1 MHHHRS
7 NLSVRRAPSRDLSS
21 RSSREDEAASPSLR
35 IRIAAAD
42 SLGATHSDDDSGCIV
57 DEYAWL
63 PSGVRPDTVHAYF
76 SSLPSERVPLVG
88 SSGAKWRLRQLRHQ
102 LPPHDSDPAY
112 CGHLKD
118 EDEVRQ
124 LAHFDKRRQEE
135 CLGRGTVQLV
145 PYDRTPNCA
154 QCTQPLQEDSVG
166 VWAERVR
173 AWYHP
178 ACFVCHSCRELLV
191 DLVYFKH
198 DSSIY
203 CGRHHAEQF
212 RPRCARCDELIF
224 STECAEA
231 EGHSYHMEHLRCAQ
245 CDCPLGGHHYARAPN
260 GQIVCSSCRKLPAC
274 SGCSQMIS
282 TNEASIVQGEA
293 QWHATHR
300 CFRCGVCQR
309 SLLGHPF
316 ALSSPSSSSS
326 PSLRCSPGCPKSSS
340 RSMEHIYETVMSECS
355 SLSSPFSP
363 RRRLHP
369 SHSER
374 NPLAGFS
381 PISFSRSPAVASPI
395 GDNHYESLR
404 PTMYSDLSNYYSSSS
419 SSDTDDDDHLS
430 PTQAPPPP
438 APVRQLQQQYH
449 QQHQQ
454 MQHLQQYPGMVHD
467 FHPKTRPPKHVRP
480 QKMQQRDSNQKERRK
495 EFKQNKQSSNTSPK
509 HLPYAQKKSNSKCIV
524 S

>member
-76 SSLPSERVPLVG
+76 SSLPAERVPLVG

-118 EDEVRQ
+118 DDELRQ
-124 LAHFDKRRQEE
+124 LTHFDKRRQEE
-135 CLGRGTVQLV
+135 CLGRGTIQIV

-154 QCTQPLQEDSVG
+154 QCSQAIEEDSVG

-191 DLVYFKH
+191 DLVYFQH

-224 STECAEA
+224 SSECAEA

-260 GQIVCSSCRKLPAC
+260 GQIVCSSCRKLPSCA
-274 SGCSQMIS
+274 GCSQMIS
-282 TNEASIVQGEA
+282 ANEASIMQGDQ
-293 QWHATHR
+293 QWHASHR

-316 ALSSPSSSSS
+316 VLSSPSSSNGA
-326 PSLRCSPGCPKSSS
+326 SLRCSPACPKSTS
-340 RSMEHIYETVMSECS
+340 RSMEHIYETVMSES
-355 SLSSPFSP
+355 SSICSPFSP

-374 NPLAGFS
+374 NPLAGVSGYGFSRS

-395 GDNHYESLR
+395 GGGHYECLR
-404 PTMYSDLSNYYSSSS
+404 PNLYSDLSNYYSSSS
-419 SSDTDDDDHLS
+419 SDTDDDDLLS
-430 PTQAPPPP
+430 PVPPPPPP
-438 APVRQLQQQYH
+438 APTRHVMMH
-449 QQHQQ
+449 QQPKPQ
-454 MQHLQQYPGMVHD
+454 QHL
-467 FHPKTRPPKHVRP
+467 KSRPPKHGRP
-480 QKMQQRDSNQKERRK
+480 MQQKMMTRDPNQKERRK
-495 EFKQNKQSSNTSPK
+495 EYKEQKQQSTTSPK

>member
-1 MHHHRS
+1 MIHSKPGQAIDNPEESQPTMHHHRS

-76 SSLPSERVPLVG
+76 SSLPAERVPLVG

-145 PYDRTPNCA
+145 PYDRAPNCA

-191 DLVYFKH
+191 DLVYFKGDLKNKH
-198 DSSIY
+198 ESSIY

-224 STECAEA
+224 SSECAEA

-274 SGCSQMIS
+274 AGCSQMIS
-282 TNEASIVQGEA
+282 PNEASINQGDQ

-316 ALSSPSSSSS
+316 ALSSPSSSSTS
-326 PSLRCSPGCPKSSS
+326 SLRCSPACPKSSS

-395 GDNHYESLR
+395 GDNHYECLR
-404 PTMYSDLSNYYSSSS
+404 PTMYSSIRKR
-419 SSDTDDDDHLS
+419 
-430 PTQAPPPP
+430 
-438 APVRQLQQQYH
+438 VRRSTRGHNSRGWRSEIRIRRRGGKSIWLQ
-449 QQHQQ
+449 
-454 MQHLQQYPGMVHD
+454 
-467 FHPKTRPPKHVRP
+467 
-480 QKMQQRDSNQKERRK
+480 S
-495 EFKQNKQSSNTSPK
+495 KQPSTTSPK

>member
-57 DEYAWL
+57 DEYAWV

-76 SSLPSERVPLVG
+76 SSLPAERVPLVG

-102 LPPHDSDPAY
+102 LPPHDSDPSY
-112 CGHLKD
+112 CGHQS
-118 EDEVRQ
+118 EDEKRQ
-124 LAHFDKRRQEE
+124 IEHFDKRRQEE

-191 DLVYFKH
+191 DLVYFKYN
-198 DSSIY
+198 SSIY
-203 CGRHHAEQF
+203 CGRHHAEELI
-212 RPRCARCDELIF
+212 PRCTRCDELIF
-224 STECAEA
+224 SNECVETSD
-231 EGHSYHMEHLRCAQ
+231 GHSYHMDHFKCSRCECNLAEQ
-245 CDCPLGGHHYARAPN
+245 RYSRMPN
-260 GQIVCSSCRKLPAC
+260 GQYVCGSCSKLPSC
-274 SGCSQMIS
+274 SGCNQPIS
-282 TNEASIVQGEA
+282 TNETTINQGEL
-293 QWHATHR
+293 QWHATPR

-309 SLLGHPF
+309 SLLGQSF
-316 ALSSPSSSSS
+316 ALSSPSSSSMS
-326 PSLRCSPGCPKSSS
+326 SLRCNPSCPKQSS

-381 PISFSRSPAVASPI
+381 PIGFSRSPAVASPI
-395 GDNHYESLR
+395 GDNHYECLR
-404 PTMYSDLSNYYSSSS
+404 PTMYSDLSNYYTSSS
-419 SSDTDDDDHLS
+419 SSDTDDDDHSS
-430 PTQAPPPP
+430 PAPPPP
-438 APVRQLQQQYH
+438 APMRQQFHH
-449 QQHQQ
+449 QQHPQQ
-454 MQHLQQYPGMVHD
+454 IQYPQQFPVTVHD
-467 FHPKTRPPKHVRP
+467 FPPRTRPPKHARP
-480 QKMQQRDSNQKERRK
+480 QKMQQRDANQKERRK
-495 EFKQNKQSSNTSPK
+495 EYKQQKQSSSTSPK